1 MSISSIQKFT
11 VSISGRVRSKC
22 CSLGKWL
29 RGSPKLKKWFYPP
42 EKVVTPAE
50 KYREV
55 NVNYF
60 SDLHTQE
67 RMLADQQRMAFYHEA
82 IRRKIKPG
90 DRVIDLGTGTGILAA
105 FASRRGAGKVYAV
118 DHSSII
124 EHAKMLAAENG
135 IENVDFED
143 VHSSKLYL
151 DEKVDVILHEQIGD
165 FLFDEAMV
173 PNVCDL
179 RDRLLKP
186 GGLIL
191 PSDFEFYCEPMT
203 MHDDRR
209 EPYIWELN
217 DVYGFD
223 FSSMEASRPYDAEYN
238 GLVSC
243 DLGVV
248 KQFLGE
254 AEPLLEV
261 DLNTIT
267 ESSLPQNVNFKRKVI
282 NPGILDGL
290 VVFMKAKVDDDL
302 ELSSSPLDPNR
313 APHWG
318 FRILRL
324 DQVQA
329 EAGDEL
335 EITLSVK
342 DWTDPETWR
351 WACGVW
357 SGGSPSE

>member
-1 MSISSIQKFT
+1 MPGSPIQKYM
-11 VSISGRVRSKC
+11 VSLSGRVRGKC
-22 CSLGKWL
+22 CLLGRWL
-29 RGSPKLKKWFYPP
+29 RDSPRLRDWFYPP

-55 NVNYF
+55 NENYF
-60 SDLHTQE
+60 SDFHTQE
-67 RMLADQQRMAFYHEA
+67 RMLADQQRMAFYHAA
-82 IRRKIKPG
+82 INRKIRPG

-105 FASRRGAGKVYAV
+105 FASRAGAGHVYAV

-124 EHAKMLAAENG
+124 DHARMLAAENG
-135 IENVDFED
+135 IENVNFED
-143 VHSSKLYL
+143 VHSTKLYL
-151 DEKVDVILHEQIGD
+151 EEKVDVILHEQIGD

-191 PSDFEFYCEPMT
+191 PSQFEFYCEPMT

-209 EPYIWELN
+209 EPYIWELD

-223 FSSMEASRPYDAEYN
+223 FSSMEGSRPYDAEYN

-248 KQFLGE
+248 KHFLGK
-254 AEPLLEV
+254 AEPVVKV
-261 DLNTIT
+261 DLSTIT
-267 ESSLPQNVNFKRKVI
+267 DSSLPLTLSFKRKVV

-302 ELSSSPLDPNR
+302 ELSSSPLDPKR

-324 DQVQA
+324 DQVRT

-335 EITLSVK
+335 EVTLSVK
-342 DWTDPETWR
+342 DWADPETWR

-357 SGGSPSE
+357 EGGKSSG